1 MKVYVVTAGEYS
13 DYHICKIFLD
23 KEKAEK
29 YVALENEMN
38 EYLYDNC
45 WVDEWDTSDD
55 SIDINAKTAKYYYAY
70 ITTDGE
76 IETDEEDGQDY
87 PEIRID
93 KGEVILKPDHWGIG
107 VYSKRSYK
115 HAEKVAIEHYQ
126 KATQIAL
133 ELSQ

>member
-29 YVALENEMN
+29 YVALENEIN
-38 EYLYDNC
+38 EYLCDQC

-55 SIDINAKTAKYYYAY
+55 SVDMDAKTATYYYAY

-76 IETDEEDGQDY
+76 IETDEDEGQDF

-93 KGEVILKPDHWGIG
+93 KGEVIIKPDDWGIG

>member
-29 YVALENEMN
+29 YVALENEIN
-38 EYLYDNC
+38 EYLCDQC

-55 SIDINAKTAKYYYAY
+55 SVDMDAKTATYYYAY
-70 ITTDGE
+70 ITTNGE
-76 IETDEEDGQDY
+76 IETDEDEGQDF

-93 KGEVILKPDHWGIG
+93 KGEVIIKPDDWGIG

>member
-38 EYLYDNC
+38 KYWSDNC
-45 WVDEWDTSDD
+45 WVNEWDTSDD
-55 SIDINAKTAKYYYAY
+55 SVDIDAKTAKYYYAY
-70 ITTDGE
+70 ITTEGE
-76 IETDEEDGQDY
+76 IETDEDDGQDY

-93 KGEVILKPDHWGIG
+93 KGEVIVKADDWGIS
-107 VYSKRSYK
+107 VYSKKSYK
-115 HAEKVAIEHYQ
+115 HAEKVAIEQYQ
-126 KATQIAL
+126 KITQLKL
-133 ELSQ
+133 ELEL